1 MKFCSAGRAAG
12 PCPVRG
18 SLARPA
24 TGRLSAVDTQLYQR
38 HLEEL
43 QQRWQA
49 ALEFAGMDAALV
61 AAGTPREFFLDDQG
75 PPFRPNPHFAQWY
88 PDADCA
94 GAILL
99 LQPGRQPRL
108 YFHQPR
114 DYWHQPPSV
123 PEWARQHLDVQVFDE
138 PEALLRA
145 VAAAA
150 GGCNRLA
157 LVAEQPPAQVL
168 AGAPGADA
176 LAHNPPLLLN
186 HLHFGRACKTDFE
199 IACLAAANRRAAA
212 GHRAAAEA
220 FGEGC
225 GEFDIHMRFLAAARQ
240 TPAEL
245 PYHSI
250 IAQNT
255 HAGVLHYQHYDRQ
268 PPQPLRSLL
277 IDAGASDHGY
287 AADVTRTYAAPSEE
301 AFGDLIDAMDRLQR
315 GLIERIR
322 PGMPYPELH
331 TATHEA
337 LAQVLSDHALVTCS
351 AASALEQGIT
361 QAFLPHGV
369 GHLIGLQ
376 THDVGGLQSAPEGG
390 ERPPPDAYPALR
402 LTRTIEAAQVFT
414 IEPGMYFIPML
425 LEELRDSPAAA
436 DVDWRRVERLAP
448 CGGIRIEDNVLVTAD
463 GVRNLTREAFAA
475 QS

>member
-1 MKFCSAGRAAG
+1 MN
-12 PCPVRG
+12 
-18 SLARPA
+18 
-24 TGRLSAVDTQLYQR
+24 TETYQR
-38 HLEEL
+38 HLDEL

-49 ALEFAGMDAALV
+49 ALEFAGLDAALV
-61 AAGTPREFFLDDQG
+61 AAGTPREFFLDDQS

-94 GAILL
+94 GAIVL
-99 LQPGRQPRL
+99 LQPGQRPRL
-108 YFHQPR
+108 FFHQPR

-123 PEWARQHLDVQVFDE
+123 PEWARQHLDVSVFDD
-138 PEALLRA
+138 PDALCRA
-145 VAAAA
+145 AAAAA

-157 LVAEQPPAQVL
+157 LVAEQPPGRVF
-168 AGAPGADA
+168 GDAPGLDA
-176 LAHNPPLLLN
+176 MAHNPPLLLN
-186 HLHFGRACKTDFE
+186 HLHFGRARKTAFE
-199 IACLAAANRRAAA
+199 VDCLAAANRRAAA

-220 FGEGC
+220 FREGC
-225 GEFDIHMRFLAAARQ
+225 SEFDIHMRYLAAARQ

-250 IAQNT
+250 IAQNR

-268 PPQPLRSLL
+268 PPEPLRSFL

-287 AADVTRTYAAPSEE
+287 AADVTRTYAAPSDD
-301 AFGDLIDAMDRLQR
+301 AFAALIESMDQLQRDLIAS
-315 GLIERIR
+315 IH
-322 PGMPYPELH
+322 PGIPYPDLH
-331 TATHEA
+331 AATHDA
-337 LAQVLSDHALVTCS
+337 LARVLTRHALVNCS
-351 AASALEQGIT
+351 AEAALEQGIT
-361 QAFLPHGV
+361 RAFLPHGV

-390 ERPPPDAYPALR
+390 ERPPPDVYPALR
-402 LTRTIEAAQVFT
+402 LTRTIEADQVFT

-425 LEELRDSPAAA
+425 LDELRTSPAAA
-436 DVDWRRVERLAP
+436 DVNWPQVESLTP